1 MQFTGSISRG
11 KTAEKHNT
19 RECYPD
25 REHTP
30 QNIDTERTGDNIVL
44 VNRPIEDVYRERF
57 GAATEEYNARQV
69 ERKHPERQIRDYLEH
84 VRKDKKLQPMYEFV
98 VQVGNMDEHPDAETA
113 SAIYR
118 EWLDGFRDRFGRQ
131 FAVKQAIIHLDEKT
145 AHMHVEVVPCAESKR
160 GLAIQN
166 SMNKAVRQAGFD
178 GYKQMLAG
186 WDEILTEVMERHG
199 IERIAGDREKQ
210 MGGVDI
216 NTFKQSKALERDIAQ
231 KREQKRELTTAIADR
246 RGDLAEVDSAVED
259 AELRLEG
266 LRRAEKAEAAAVA
279 DLDRAIEQAGMEPA
293 AETLGESVRALW
305 TARGDGERETVL
317 AGEVE
322 GLRSRISE
330 LEGANQRARER
341 VAELDRGLPRL
352 RERVRELGARLDHAR
367 VALREAIEKVREVP
381 RGLSAAAKEMAR
393 ELGKLVAGEHQPPS
407 RLAQMAKEVARSSEA
422 LNASRSHGFRERG
435 RGVGR

>member
-25 REHTP
+25 RERTP
-30 QNIDTERTGDNIVL
+30 KNIDRERSGDNVVL

-84 VRKDKKLQPMYEFV
+84 VRKDKKLRPMYEFV
-98 VQVGNMDEHPDAETA
+98 VQVGNMDEHPTAETA

-131 FAVKQAIIHLDEKT
+131 FAVKQAIVHLDEKT
-145 AHMHVEVVPCAESKR
+145 PHMHVEVVPCAESKR
-160 GLAIQN
+160 GLAVQN
-166 SMNKAVRQAGFD
+166 SMNKAVKQAGFE

-216 NTFKQSKALERDIAQ
+216 NTFKESKELERQ
-231 KREQKRELTTAIADR
+231 NE
-246 RGDLAEVDSAVED
+246 
-259 AELRLEG
+259 
-266 LRRAEKAEAAAVA
+266 EAAAR
-279 DLDRAIEQAGMEPA
+279 L
-293 AETLGESVRALW
+293 ESVRQRTIELESAKEPIAESARALW
-305 TARGDGERETVL
+305 KARNDGKREEGL
-317 AGEVE
+317 GSEIE
-322 GLRSRISE
+322 GLRSRISA
-330 LEGANQRARER
+330 LEGECAELGGRER
-341 VAELDRGLPRL
+341 DLTAGMPELRRRHQQLGERFRAIEIRVIKVMSRLHEVPETLSRWALDIAKRIGIKTYDPMSLDYMMREAVRVSHGMESQQQRGRSQDRG
-352 RERVRELGARLDHAR
+352 
-367 VALREAIEKVREVP
+367 
-381 RGLSAAAKEMAR
+381 
-393 ELGKLVAGEHQPPS
+393 
-407 RLAQMAKEVARSSEA
+407 
-422 LNASRSHGFRERG
+422 FG
-435 RGVGR
+435 R

>member
-113 SAIYR
+113 SAIYM

-131 FAVKQAIIHLDEKT
+131 FAVKQAIVHLDEKT

-160 GLAIQN
+160 GLAVQN

-216 NTFKQSKALERDIAQ
+216 NTFKESKALERQ
-231 KREQKRELTTAIADR
+231 NE
-246 RGDLAEVDSAVED
+246 
-259 AELRLEG
+259 
-266 LRRAEKAEAAAVA
+266 EAAAR
-279 DLDRAIEQAGMEPA
+279 L
-293 AETLGESVRALW
+293 ESVRQRIIELESAKEPIAESARTLIS
-305 TARGDGERETVL
+305 ARGDGKREEGL
-317 AGEVE
+317 GSEIE

-330 LEGANQRARER
+330 LEGECAELGGRER
-341 VAELDRGLPRL
+341 DLTAGMPGLRRRHQQLGERFRAIEIRVTKVMSRLHEVPETLSRWALDIAKRIGIKTYDPMSLDYMMREAVRVSHGMESQQQRGRSQDRG
-352 RERVRELGARLDHAR
+352 
-367 VALREAIEKVREVP
+367 
-381 RGLSAAAKEMAR
+381 
-393 ELGKLVAGEHQPPS
+393 
-407 RLAQMAKEVARSSEA
+407 
-422 LNASRSHGFRERG
+422 FG
-435 RGVGR
+435 R